1 MSLAQL
7 TDELQQCT
15 TSVGVDLFQNYPR
28 KIKSNTAGWSTI
40 PSDTKSCMSVKYCQS
55 YDAQVLGQ
63 AVKNDNKSHDSIYDL
78 ASSVDPI
85 SMVWA
90 HPTVPLDE
98 LHIALR
104 VAVPAAVI
112 SSSSQSTSTRRSKSG
127 GRNKSSSSDRDL
139 EGSISFMEQNDDT
152 DYMIGHCSIGL
163 NRLCQTAAAAA
174 LSKLDVAKLKLGDDM
189 KGHAS
194 GVVSSSVSAASIL
207 IKDGRPLYNID
218 LNSMQVTSFVV
229 CIISLRI
236 VLTYFIVVRVN
247 LLFFSARLSLYAAS

>member
-1 MSLAQL
+1 VSLAQL
-7 TDELQQCT
+7 PDELQQCT

-90 HPTVPLDE
+90 HP
-98 LHIALR
+98 
-104 VAVPAAVI
+104 
-112 SSSSQSTSTRRSKSG
+112 SQSTSTRRSKSG